1 MRNNPMQLI
10 MSMMQ
15 QGGNNPQV
23 FVQNILQSNP
33 EFAKQIQGQNPQS
46 LAMQMLQQRG
56 INPAQIE
63 QMARG
68 NKR

>member
-1 MRNNPMQLI
+1 MQMI
-10 MSMMQ
+10 MSMLQ
-15 QGGNNPQV
+15 QGGNNPQS
-23 FVQNILQSNP
+23 FAQALLQNNP